1 MLNCLNRKPPDSG
14 GAAVGSHCG
23 RDDGGVPGVG
33 SVTPR
38 DGGLTVTVMGDEPDA
53 GRSVTRGKRGG
64 GLPHHLL
71 FQKVLVVKMKRV
83 FMG

>member
-1 MLNCLNRKPPDSG
+1 M
-14 GAAVGSHCG
+14 
-23 RDDGGVPGVG
+23 G